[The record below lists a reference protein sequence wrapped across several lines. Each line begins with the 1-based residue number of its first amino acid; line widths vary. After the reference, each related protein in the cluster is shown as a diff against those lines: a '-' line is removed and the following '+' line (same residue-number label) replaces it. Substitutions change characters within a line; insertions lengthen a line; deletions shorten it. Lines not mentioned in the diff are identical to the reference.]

1 MLTGE
6 RWRPHCHARKITP
19 PMVFPRRSLAVL
31 HRRDLIIVA
40 NDGGSKALPSMERQ
54 GTAQTVRVSLSFS
67 APFSTPSGY
76 TAIISLKRAGQTD
89 GQTAG
94 SLTSDCHDETTLY
107 VPFENFVTT
116 SSIQL
121 YIPPRFVC
129 FSYRRD
135 FVDLVA
141 VVKVSLPRVRGEI
154 DWYLEL
160 GSRRVPFTYCET
172 RFNCSSCEISTGEVE
187 FISFSNHL
195 PLGRAEFCGY
205 VPATNIY
212 TSEIMIGLDVVVAK
226 YRFKKNWKYG
236 SFRSTIRQPAA
247 DNIEA

>member
-1 MLTGE
+1 MGRRRA
-6 RWRPHCHARKITP
+6 RWHPIATTKRRYTSRSKTSLP
-19 PMVFPRRSLAVL
+19 PRRFNFIFRL
-31 HRRDLIIVA
+31 
-40 NDGGSKALPSMERQ
+40 GS
-54 GTAQTVRVSLSFS
+54 
-67 APFSTPSGY
+67 
-76 TAIISLKRAGQTD
+76 
-89 GQTAG
+89 
-94 SLTSDCHDETTLY
+94 
-107 VPFENFVTT
+107 FV
-116 SSIQL
+116 
-121 YIPPRFVC
+121 

-160 GSRRVPFTYCET
+160 GSRRVPFTYCEI

-205 VPATNIY
+205 VPATNTY

-236 SFRSTIRQPAA
+236 SFRSTIRRISGRQYRGLISA
-247 DNIEA
+247 